1 MYVYYIYIYN
11 MKTTFWGPLVGKRL
25 CSYQDSKLLAELC
38 TEFKMMLSP
47 SVALYVKQL
56 LCHGIILCVC
66 VFISTSLVAP
76 YMGVVYVK

>member
-1 MYVYYIYIYN
+1 

-66 VFISTSLVAP
+66 VYLFPPPLWLPVW
-76 YMGVVYVK
+76 VLCVYVK

>member
-1 MYVYYIYIYN
+1 

-56 LCHGIILCVC
+56 LCHGIFLCVC
-66 VFISTSLVAP
+66 VYLFPPPLWLPIWVLC
-76 YMGVVYVK
+76 VYVK